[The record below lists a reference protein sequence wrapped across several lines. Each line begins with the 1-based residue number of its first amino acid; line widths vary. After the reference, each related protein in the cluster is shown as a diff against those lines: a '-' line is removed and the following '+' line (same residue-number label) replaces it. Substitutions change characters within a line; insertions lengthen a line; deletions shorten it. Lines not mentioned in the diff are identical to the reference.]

1 MIPEKKY
8 MNCSSKM
15 MKGHRRQL
23 KIEIFSPN
31 YNIIFKEKLEYNSR
45 EMVYTNL

>member
-1 MIPEKKY
+1 
-8 MNCSSKM
+8 
-15 MKGHRRQL
+15 MKGHHRQL

-45 EMVYTNL
+45 EMVYTNLWRNKIAINMEL